1 MLRQLFISAVAV
13 FTLYCTT
20 ALGQAQTPQK
30 PTIKRAPAERITSLE
45 GKDLFQTY
53 CAVCHGV
60 EGKGNGPAAPALKTP
75 PADLT
80 TITKRKGRFSATD
93 VEESITGRNLPPAH
107 GSREMPMWGRVFRET
122 AGDPDIERLAI
133 SNLVKYLQSL
143 QAK

>member
-1 MLRQLFISAVAV
+1 MLRQLFIGAAA
-13 FTLYCTT
+13 FTLCCTT

-30 PTIKRAPAERITSLE
+30 PTIKRVPAERTRSLE
-45 GKDLFQTY
+45 GKDLFQSY

-93 VEESITGRNLPPAH
+93 VEESITGKNLPAAH
-107 GSREMPMWGRVFRET
+107 GSREMPMWGPIFRDIT
-122 AGDPDIERLAI
+122 ADPEIKTLAM